1 MSSNLKRQLKNL
13 DVSKLK
19 LKNGSTVEI
28 ELKRHAS
35 ILADCIMEALDN
47 VYDARTPKVYQ
58 RSYDLYNSLYIDDV
72 IRVDVSAKGTSLSI
86 GLHFDDGAIH
96 QSFSGEDVNTAILLN
111 EGWQTHGSFSHVPY
125 LGYREGTR
133 FIEKGIEKY
142 KRRVNNPFTVKFTI
156 NDEERIF

>member
-1 MSSNLKRQLKNL
+1 MSSNLKKQLKHL

-19 LKNGSTVEI
+19 LKNESTVEV

-58 RSYDLYNSLYIDDV
+58 RSYDLYNSLYIDDGV
-72 IRVDVSAKGTSLSI
+72 RVDVSGKGASLSI
-86 GLHFDDGAIH
+86 ALHFDDGSIH
-96 QSFSGEDVNTAILLN
+96 KSFNGEDANTAVLLN

-125 LGYREGTR
+125 LGFREGTH
-133 FIEKGIEKY
+133 FIEKGIERY
-142 KRRVNNPFTVKFTI
+142 KRRVNNPFMIKFSV
-156 NDEERIF
+156 NDDERIF